1 MPNLHKRYNVC
12 EPTMWK
18 ELVAGTTLLILS
30 ALCIFAAVA
39 LSMKVV
45 T

>member
-1 MPNLHKRYNVC
+1 MYNPYKRYNVC

-18 ELVAGTTLLILS
+18 ELVVGTTLVIL
-30 ALCIFAAVA
+30 AGLCIFAAVA
-39 LSMKVV
+39 LLMKVV

>member
-1 MPNLHKRYNVC
+1 MYNPHKRYNVC
-12 EPTMWK
+12 EPTLWR
-18 ELVAGTTLLILS
+18 ELVTGTALLILS

-39 LSMKVV
+39 LMMKVV